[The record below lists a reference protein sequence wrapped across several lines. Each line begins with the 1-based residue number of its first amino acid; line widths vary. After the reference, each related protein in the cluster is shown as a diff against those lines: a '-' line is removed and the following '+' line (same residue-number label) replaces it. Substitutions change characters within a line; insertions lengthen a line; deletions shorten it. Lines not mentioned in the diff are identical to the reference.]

1 MFLEQEREVSDITL
15 RMSFFKK
22 QVKKRFWNSTK
33 AIWNELIIRTWQVK
47 VWNQLWGWEKLDD
60 ISQ

>member
-1 MFLEQEREVSDITL
+1 MFLEQEREVCDITL

-22 QVKKRFWNSTK
+22 QVKMRFWNSTK
-33 AIWNELIIRTWQVK
+33 AVWNELIICTWQVK